1 MPNTVIV
8 IDSQKDWECHLNPEQ
23 VITFEQFLAHQYP
36 VNLAAKSGK
45 KSPLRVINLCKSHAY
60 LSLGYYCSLIAE
72 ARGHNVIPSI
82 STLNDLSQQEL
93 THLTLSFMPKLLSKA
108 ASNWQ
113 VPGVMPLMPIRVVS
127 YFGKTAQ
134 PEYEE
139 LARKVFEHFPY
150 PILRITLNFNGGWQ
164 VQAIDA
170 ASPDSLNEREAKEF
184 AGALDNFSGK
194 IWRKKRASKNYR
206 FDLAILVDPQ
216 EKLPPSDNSALK
228 KFIAAGKSLGI
239 DCELITQQDYQRL
252 PEFDGLFI
260 RTTTSIDNFSYR
272 FAKKAELEGLVVI
285 DDPTS
290 ILHCTNKVYLADLFA
305 VNKVNTPKTFILSI
319 AEQDQIDSKVAALG
333 YPLVLKIPD
342 GAFSVGV
349 EKVKNKAE
357 LDNAL
362 QRLFQRS
369 SLLLAQEYLYTE
381 FDWRIGILN
390 HKPIYACKYFMVRNH
405 WQIYHHGNSRVA
417 SGNFTTLPTFE
428 VPKVVIEAAIKSTKL
443 IGDGFYGVDIKEIN
457 NQGYVI
463 EINDNPS
470 IDSGVEDRYSGDE
483 LYRII
488 MHEFLRKMESRRNT
502 VN

>member
-1 MPNTVIV
+1 M
-8 IDSQKDWECHLNPEQ
+8 
-23 VITFEQFLAHQYP
+23 
-36 VNLAAKSGK
+36 
-45 KSPLRVINLCKSHAY
+45 INLCKSHAY

-108 ASNWQ
+108 AFNWQ
-113 VPGVMPLMPIRVVS
+113 VPDVTPLMPIHLVS
-127 YFGKTAQ
+127 YFGRTAQ
-134 PEYEE
+134 SEYEE

-170 ASPDSLNEREAKEF
+170 VSPDSLNEREAEEF
-184 AGALDNFSGK
+184 ADALDNFSGK
-194 IWRKKRASKNYR
+194 IWRKKPASKNYR

-239 DCELITQQDYQRL
+239 DC
-252 PEFDGLFI
+252 
-260 RTTTSIDNFSYR
+260 
-272 FAKKAELEGLVVI
+272 AELEGLVVI

-305 VNKVNTPKTFILSI
+305 VNKVNAPKTFILSI
-319 AEQDQIDSKVAALG
+319 AEQDQIDSKVAILG

-342 GAFSVGV
+342 GAFSIGV
-349 EKVKNKAE
+349 EKVKNKTE

-405 WQIYHHGNSRVA
+405 WQIYQHGKSRVA

-470 IDSGVEDRYSGDE
+470 IDSGVEDGYSGDE

-488 MHEFLRKMESRRNT
+488 MNEFLRKMERRRNT